1 MLTLVHVTALYQNVT
16 NVTIVFIDSCNLNLL
31 YKAAAQC
38 LVFIYFSILSAPNNK
53 LSGTHEYKRLAY
65 LIVVFCEIEILHFIS
80 LVSKS
85 GMNESGY
92 VCLIID
98 FTKG

>member
-1 MLTLVHVTALYQNVT
+1 MSGFHLLFQFYQP
-16 NVTIVFIDSCNLNLL
+16 
-31 YKAAAQC
+31 
-38 LVFIYFSILSAPNNK
+38 PNNK

-98 FTKG
+98 FTKGWF